1 MKAYTRYKYGGPDV
15 LQLEEIAKPVLK
27 DDHVLVKIMANSAN
41 PADWHILRGDP
52 FFSRFTYGLFKPK
65 DKTIGSD
72 FSGVVEQVGKAVT
85 LFKVGD
91 RVFGSTLKGGAFAEY
106 FSVPANAC
114 ALAPE
119 GADFADIACLP
130 IAGLTALQALTRD
143 GRLKS
148 GETVLIN
155 GATGGVGHFAVQIA
169 KSYGATVTAVCSGR
183 NEPFV
188 RELGADRVIAYDRE
202 SIHEHKGRYDLV
214 VDVHGDLTYKDYKRM
229 GKRGV
234 KVGFTSMKNM
244 MSVMM
249 KAKVFAYPVK
259 LAAVDINT
267 KELELLAS
275 LVQQHGLKARIGSVY
290 SYLQIPEAIS
300 VLEKMRTR
308 GKIGIVWKDT
318 ADQ

>member
-1 MKAYTRYKYGGPDV
+1 MKAYTRYKYGGPEV
-15 LQLEEIAKPVLK
+15 IRLEEVEKPVLE

-41 PADWHILRGDP
+41 RADWHILRGDP

-114 ALAPE
+114 ALAPD
-119 GADFADIACLP
+119 GAEFVEMACLP

-143 GRLKS
+143 GGLKS

-155 GATGGVGHFAVQIA
+155 GATGGVGHFAVQMA
-169 KSYGATVTAVCSGR
+169 KAYGATVTAVCSGK
-183 NEPFV
+183 NESFV
-188 RELGADRVIAYDRE
+188 KELGADIVVAYDRE
-202 SIHEHKGRYDLV
+202 NIHEHTGRYDLV
-214 VDVHGDLTYKDYKRM
+214 VDVHGDLTYKDYERM

-234 KVGFTSMKNM
+234 KVGFTTMKNM
-244 MSVMM
+244 ISVML
-249 KAKVFAYPVK
+249 KAKAFAYPFK
-259 LAAVDINT
+259 LTAVDINT

-275 LVQQHGLKARIGSVY
+275 LVQQHGIKAHMEKLY
-290 SYLQIPEAIS
+290 SYQQIPEAIS
-300 VLEKMRTR
+300 ALEKMRTR

-318 ADQ
+318 LDQ